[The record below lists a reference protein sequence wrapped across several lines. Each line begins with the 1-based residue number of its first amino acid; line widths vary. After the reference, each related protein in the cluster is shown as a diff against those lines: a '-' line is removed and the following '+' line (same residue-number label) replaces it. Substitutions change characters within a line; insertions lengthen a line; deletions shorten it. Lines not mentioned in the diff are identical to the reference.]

1 MDKTFHISSYCHIKN
16 NSVSLDG
23 KLLFTSPIQE
33 FTAFVKS
40 AAQQLH
46 TNYAK
51 FYKMDNLSKLA
62 FLAADV
68 LLKNAELPVDTEND
82 IAIILSNKASSL
94 GTDRTYQASI
104 DDPDNFF
111 PSPSVFVYTLPN
123 ICIGEISI
131 KHQLHSENC
140 FFIFDSF
147 NADHLW
153 TNAQSLLKRNK
164 AEKVLC
170 GWVDFDD
177 KNYEAFLYLVEEN
190 GIIAHSPNEIKKLY
204 RT

>member
-1 MDKTFHISSYCHIKN
+1 MDKTYHISSYCHIKN
-16 NSVSLDG
+16 STISVDG
-23 KLLFTSPIQE
+23 KLLFSSPIQE
-33 FTAFVKS
+33 FPAFIKS
-40 AAQQLH
+40 AAQHLE
-46 TNYAK
+46 TKYSK

-62 FLAADV
+62 FLAADI
-68 LLKNAELPVDTEND
+68 LLKNAELDSNSEHN

-94 GTDRTYQASI
+94 DTDRTYQASI
-104 DDPDNFF
+104 NDPDHFF

-153 TNAQSLLKRNK
+153 INSQSLLKRKK

-177 KNYEAFLYLVEEN
+177 ENYEAFLYLIEEN
-190 GIIAHSPNEIKKLY
+190 GIIAHSPNEIKRLY
-204 RT
+204 KT

>member
-1 MDKTFHISSYCHIKN
+1 M
-16 NSVSLDG
+16 
-23 KLLFTSPIQE
+23 
-33 FTAFVKS
+33 KS
-40 AAQQLH
+40 AVQHLE
-46 TNYAK
+46 TKYPK

-62 FLAADV
+62 FLAADI
-68 LLKNAELPVDTEND
+68 LLKQNKLTSDKAQN

-94 GTDRTYQASI
+94 DTDRKHQASI
-104 DDPDNFF
+104 SDLNNFF

-123 ICIGEISI
+123 ICMGEISI

-140 FFIFDSF
+140 FFIFDHF

-153 TNAQSLLKRNK
+153 LNAQSLLKRKK

-177 KNYEAFLYLVEEN
+177 KDYEAFLYLVEEN
-190 GIIAHSPNEIKKLY
+190 GIIAHTPNNIKRLY
-204 RT
+204 TT

>member
-16 NSVSLDG
+16 NCVSLDG
-23 KLLFTSPIQE
+23 KLLFASPIQE
-33 FTAFVKS
+33 FSAFIKS
-40 AAQQLH
+40 ATKQLD
-46 TNYAK
+46 TDYAR

-68 LLKNAELPVDTEND
+68 LLKNANLDPTEEHN

-94 GTDRTYQASI
+94 DTDRTYQASI
-104 DDPDNFF
+104 NDPDNFF

-153 TNAQSLLKRNK
+153 TNAQSLLKRKK

-190 GIIAHSPNEIKKLY
+190 GIIAHSPNEIKRLY